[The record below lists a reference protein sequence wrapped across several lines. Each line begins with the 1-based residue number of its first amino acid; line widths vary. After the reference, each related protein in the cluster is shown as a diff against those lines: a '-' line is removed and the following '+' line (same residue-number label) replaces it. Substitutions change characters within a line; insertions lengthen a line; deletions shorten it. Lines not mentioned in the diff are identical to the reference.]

1 MFHRLNQIMEVA
13 TEFINEKW
21 LDNLIIEQD
30 TFWKSVMLS
39 GHMVSVWDWEV
50 VLECLEHLLV
60 LELESAHDV
69 LTSQEKVHQASHQ
82 NSLGVF
88 LAFIIHGNNID
99 EVHE

>member
-1 MFHRLNQIMEVA
+1 MLHRLNQIMEVA

-30 TFWKSVMLS
+30 TLWKSIVLS

-69 LTSQEKVHQASHQ
+69 LTSQEEVHQASH
-82 NSLGVF
+82 
-88 LAFIIHGNNID
+88 
-99 EVHE
+99 